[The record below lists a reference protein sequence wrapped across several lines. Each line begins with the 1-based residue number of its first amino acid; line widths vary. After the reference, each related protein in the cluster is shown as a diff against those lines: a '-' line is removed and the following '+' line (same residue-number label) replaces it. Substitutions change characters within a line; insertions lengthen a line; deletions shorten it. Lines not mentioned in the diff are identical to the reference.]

1 MVETQRFVYER
12 GLEVRD
18 DLDAHLAELF
28 GGPFLRELADT
39 LDGSED
45 LSAFL
50 VDFLPPGRQLELPA
64 AAKDELTGQLL
75 LQSLQRLADRW
86 LTHVEPGR
94 CPREASLFGDHE
106 KRPQEIE
113 IEICRHRTGLSI
125 CDSTHVESAR
135 AAEPRWQRSLRER

>member
-18 DLDAHLAELF
+18 HLDAHLAELF
-28 GGPFLRELADT
+28 GGPFMRELADT

-64 AAKDELTGQLL
+64 A
-75 LQSLQRLADRW
+75 R
-86 LTHVEPGR
+86 
-94 CPREASLFGDHE
+94 
-106 KRPQEIE
+106 
-113 IEICRHRTGLSI
+113 RTS
-125 CDSTHVESAR
+125 
-135 AAEPRWQRSLRER
+135 